1 MSTARTA
8 HQYKASRAVL
18 CQSPA
23 LAQAL
28 QLRCHQS
35 SDHADI
41 NLPPQIIHQV
51 CSNCCVPWVSGLTF
65 RAKILPLISNDIRRV
80 RGGLNKRARKRR
92 LKRMQ
97 KTKANVNVK
106 DDSGDKSFKFV
117 QTCLNC
123 SYVQLE
129 DIEKPAVKLSE
140 IAPAARQPLAT
151 STSNAKKRA
160 KMRKQMS
167 SLQQM
172 VAKSNQQQRSTKG
185 GLNLEDFMKSA

>member
-1 MSTARTA
+1 
-8 HQYKASRAVL
+8 
-18 CQSPA
+18 
-23 LAQAL
+23 
-28 QLRCHQS
+28 
-35 SDHADI
+35 
-41 NLPPQIIHQV
+41 
-51 CSNCCVPWVSGLTF
+51 
-65 RAKILPLISNDIRRV
+65 
-80 RGGLNKRARKRR
+80 
-92 LKRMQ
+92 MQ
-97 KTKANVNVK
+97 KTKANVNVNVNVK

-140 IAPAARQPLAT
+140 IAPAAPQPQAT

-172 VAKSNQQQRSTKG
+172 VAKSNQQQQSTKG
-185 GLNLEDFMKSA
+185 GLDLEDFMKSA